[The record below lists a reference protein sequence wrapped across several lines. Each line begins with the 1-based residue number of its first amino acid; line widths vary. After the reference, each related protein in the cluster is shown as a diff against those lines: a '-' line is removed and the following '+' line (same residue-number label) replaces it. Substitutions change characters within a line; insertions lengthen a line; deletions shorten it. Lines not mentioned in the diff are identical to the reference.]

1 MNADKKLDTLMDQVQ
16 KNRKYQNIDHN
27 FVKRL
32 SQEAL
37 NKGLKGKAAIKSVR
51 NKLHQVSGAYFR
63 QKVDYEQINK
73 EIHSL
78 PPNLKSQ
85 DVKSFC
91 LQTMQKHV
99 STAERLPILDSFYQT
114 CLESIAP
121 IESILDLACGLNP
134 LAIPWMPLSG
144 DCQYHACDI
153 YTDMLEM
160 IDVFS
165 EHFNLEITTQP
176 CDLIGDVPNIPVKL
190 ALILKSIPCLEQ
202 VDKTIG
208 HRLMQT
214 VNADHLLISFPVSS
228 IGGQDKGMETFYRAH
243 FYDLIADENWAIQEF
258 TFETEMAFLVSK

>member
-1 MNADKKLDTLMDQVQ
+1 MNADSRLETLMDQVQ
-16 KNRKYQNIDHN
+16 KNRKYHHIDPN
-27 FVKRL
+27 FIKRL

-37 NKGLKGKAAIKSVR
+37 NKGLKGKTAVKSVR
-51 NKLHQVSGAYFR
+51 NKLHQVGGAYFR
-63 QKVDYEQINK
+63 QKVDYEQIKK
-73 EIHSL
+73 EVRSL
-78 PPNLKSQ
+78 PSDLESQ

-99 STAERLPILDSFYQT
+99 STAERIPILNNFYQA

-121 IESILDLACGLNP
+121 IESVLDLACGLNP

-165 EHFNLEITTQP
+165 EHFHLQITTQP
-176 CDLIGDVPNIPVKL
+176 CDLTGDVPDIPVKL

-208 HRLMQT
+208 RRLMQT
-214 VNADHLLISFPVSS
+214 VNADHMLISFPVSS
-228 IGGQDKGMETFYRAH
+228 IGGHNKGMKTFYRAH
-243 FYDLIADENWAIQEF
+243 FYDLLVDENWAVKEF
-258 TFETEMAFLVSK
+258 IFETEMAFLVSK

>member
-1 MNADKKLDTLMDQVQ
+1 MIADSKLETLIDQVQ
-16 KNRKYQNIDHN
+16 KNRKYQNIDRD

-37 NKGLKGKAAIKSVR
+37 NKGLKGKTAVKSVR
-51 NKLHQVSGAYFR
+51 NKLHQVGGAYFR
-63 QKVDYEQINK
+63 QKVDYERIK
-73 EIHSL
+73 TEIRSL
-78 PPNLKSQ
+78 PTDLKSE
-85 DVKSFC
+85 DTKSFC

-99 STAERLPILDSFYQT
+99 STAERLPILDNFYQT
-114 CLESIAP
+114 CLKSIAP
-121 IESILDLACGLNP
+121 IERVLDLACGLNP

-160 IDVFS
+160 IDGFS
-165 EHFNLEITTQP
+165 QHFNLLIKTQP
-176 CDLIGDVPNIPVKL
+176 CDLIGEVPDTPVEL

-208 HRLMQT
+208 RRLMQT
-214 VNADHLLISFPVSS
+214 VNADHMLISFPVSS
-228 IGGQDKGMETFYRAH
+228 IGGHNKGMETFYRAH
-243 FYDLIADENWAIQEF
+243 FYDLLVDENWAVKEF